1 MGFLGGAALLTAAVA
16 VSKLLGA
23 LYKIPLGNLLGSRGM
38 GCFQVAYNVYGV
50 LLTLSTAG
58 LPLAMSRLIAQ
69 SRGRPRRQRRI
80 FHVALALFLAL
91 GLVGSGVML
100 TFPRQLSGLLHNELA
115 APSIRV
121 LAPALLA
128 VCLLSAIRGYTQ
140 GQGQMLPTAVS
151 QVVESAGKLVV
162 GLGLTWYLLTV
173 RGVSPEIGAAGAMA
187 GVTAGSLLALLV
199 LALRWLPSCM
209 GSDAPPSRREVLGQ
223 LLKIGVP
230 ITLGAGG
237 MSFITLLDQSVA
249 MDALQSRLGLGLEEA
264 NRQYGEYAFALTLFS
279 LPPSFLYPISVSLV
293 PGHQRSAGTGRPG
306 GRARRHTRTA
316 LRMALLLA
324 LPSGI
329 GLSVLA
335 GPVLRLLYPAQVQT
349 AAAAAHH
356 LRVLG
361 LAAVCVCLMVVSGGI
376 LQAWGHE
383 HIPVVTLLTGGAVK
397 IAVSYRLVSDP
408 AWGIRGAAVG
418 TLLCYALIAGMN
430 LLAVGR
436 TTGIVFRW
444 GVPLRTL
451 VAVGAMA
458 VTASGFYRMLVH
470 RASLPLA
477 VLGAVAAAAAVYGGL
492 VLLLG
497 AVRREELCAGFCRQK
512 AAKTIWIF
520 LRISHK

>member
-38 GCFQVAYNVYGV
+38 GCFQAAYNVYGV

-187 GVTAGSLLALLV
+187 GVTVGSLLALLV
-199 LALRWLPSCM
+199 LTLRWLPSCM
-209 GSDAPPSRREVLGQ
+209 GSDTPPSRREVLGQ

-249 MDALQSRLGLGLEEA
+249 MDALQGRLGLGLEEA

-293 PGHQRSAGTGRPG
+293 PAISGALGQGDRRTAS
-306 GRARRHTRTA
+306 RHTRTA

-335 GPVLRLLYPAQVQT
+335 GPILRLLYPAQVQT

-436 TTGIVFRW
+436 TTGIALRW
-444 GVPLRTL
+444 SVPLRTL

-497 AVRREELCAGFCRQK
+497 AVRREELCAVF
-512 AAKTIWIF
+512 AAKKRRKPSGF
-520 LRISHK
+520 F

>member
-1 MGFLGGAALLTAAVA
+1 M
-16 VSKLLGA
+16 
-23 LYKIPLGNLLGSRGM
+23 P
-38 GCFQVAYNVYGV
+38 
-50 LLTLSTAG
+50 
-58 LPLAMSRLIAQ
+58 
-69 SRGRPRRQRRI
+69 
-80 FHVALALFLAL
+80 
-91 GLVGSGVML
+91 
-100 TFPRQLSGLLHNELA
+100 
-115 APSIRV
+115 
-121 LAPALLA
+121 
-128 VCLLSAIRGYTQ
+128 
-140 GQGQMLPTAVS
+140 
-151 QVVESAGKLVV
+151 
-162 GLGLTWYLLTV
+162 
-173 RGVSPEIGAAGAMA
+173 
-187 GVTAGSLLALLV
+187 
-199 LALRWLPSCM
+199 
-209 GSDAPPSRREVLGQ
+209 
-223 LLKIGVP
+223 
-230 ITLGAGG
+230 
-237 MSFITLLDQSVA
+237 
-249 MDALQSRLGLGLEEA
+249 
-264 NRQYGEYAFALTLFS
+264 
-279 LPPSFLYPISVSLV
+279 
-293 PGHQRSAGTGRPG
+293 

-397 IAVSYRLVSDP
+397 IAVSYQLVSDP

-451 VAVGAMA
+451 AAVGAMA

-497 AVRREELCAGFCRQK
+497 AVRREELCAVFSAKKRRKPSGF
-512 AAKTIWIF
+512 F
-520 LRISHK
+520 

>member
-38 GCFQVAYNVYGV
+38 GCFQAAYNVYGV

-100 TFPRQLSGLLHNELA
+100 TFPRQLAGLLHNELA

-209 GSDAPPSRREVLGQ
+209 GSDTPPSRREVLGQ

-264 NRQYGEYAFALTLFS
+264 NRQYGEYAFSLTLFS

-293 PGHQRSAGTGRPG
+293 PAISGALGQGDRRT
-306 GRARRHTRTA
+306 ARRHTRTA

-329 GLSVLA
+329 GLSC
-335 GPVLRLLYPAQVQT
+335 GCCTQLRCRPPLPPPIT
-349 AAAAAHH
+349 C
-356 LRVLG
+356 G
-361 LAAVCVCLMVVSGGI
+361 C
-376 LQAWGHE
+376 WG
-383 HIPVVTLLTGGAVK
+383 
-397 IAVSYRLVSDP
+397 
-408 AWGIRGAAVG
+408 W
-418 TLLCYALIAGMN
+418 
-430 LLAVGR
+430 
-436 TTGIVFRW
+436 
-444 GVPLRTL
+444 
-451 VAVGAMA
+451 
-458 VTASGFYRMLVH
+458 
-470 RASLPLA
+470 LP
-477 VLGAVAAAAAVYGGL
+477 
-492 VLLLG
+492 
-497 AVRREELCAGFCRQK
+497 CAC
-512 AAKTIWIF
+512 A
-520 LRISHK
+520 

>member
-1 MGFLGGAALLTAAVA
+1 
-16 VSKLLGA
+16 
-23 LYKIPLGNLLGSRGM
+23 
-38 GCFQVAYNVYGV
+38 
-50 LLTLSTAG
+50 
-58 LPLAMSRLIAQ
+58 
-69 SRGRPRRQRRI
+69 
-80 FHVALALFLAL
+80 
-91 GLVGSGVML
+91 
-100 TFPRQLSGLLHNELA
+100 
-115 APSIRV
+115 
-121 LAPALLA
+121 
-128 VCLLSAIRGYTQ
+128 
-140 GQGQMLPTAVS
+140 
-151 QVVESAGKLVV
+151 
-162 GLGLTWYLLTV
+162 
-173 RGVSPEIGAAGAMA
+173 
-187 GVTAGSLLALLV
+187 
-199 LALRWLPSCM
+199 
-209 GSDAPPSRREVLGQ
+209 
-223 LLKIGVP
+223 
-230 ITLGAGG
+230 
-237 MSFITLLDQSVA
+237 
-249 MDALQSRLGLGLEEA
+249 
-264 NRQYGEYAFALTLFS
+264 
-279 LPPSFLYPISVSLV
+279 
-293 PGHQRSAGTGRPG
+293 
-306 GRARRHTRTA
+306 
-316 LRMALLLA
+316 MALLLA

-397 IAVSYRLVSDP
+397 IAVSYQLVSDP

>member
-38 GCFQVAYNVYGV
+38 GCFQAAYNVYGV

-100 TFPRQLSGLLHNELA
+100 TFPRQLAGLLHNELA

-187 GVTAGSLLALLV
+187 GVTVGSLLALLV
-199 LALRWLPSCM
+199 LALRWLPSC
-209 GSDAPPSRREVLGQ
+209 
-223 LLKIGVP
+223 
-230 ITLGAGG
+230 
-237 MSFITLLDQSVA
+237 ITLLDQSVA

-293 PGHQRSAGTGRPG
+293 PAISGALGQGDRRT
-306 GRARRHTRTA
+306 ARRHTRTA

-397 IAVSYRLVSDP
+397 IAVSYQLVSDP
-408 AWGIRGAAVG
+408 AWGIRGAAMG

-497 AVRREELCAGFCRQK
+497 AVRREELCAVF
-512 AAKTIWIF
+512 AAKKRRKPSGF
-520 LRISHK
+520 F

>member
-1 MGFLGGAALLTAAVA
+1 M
-16 VSKLLGA
+16 
-23 LYKIPLGNLLGSRGM
+23 
-38 GCFQVAYNVYGV
+38 
-50 LLTLSTAG
+50 
-58 LPLAMSRLIAQ
+58 
-69 SRGRPRRQRRI
+69 
-80 FHVALALFLAL
+80 
-91 GLVGSGVML
+91 
-100 TFPRQLSGLLHNELA
+100 
-115 APSIRV
+115 
-121 LAPALLA
+121 
-128 VCLLSAIRGYTQ
+128 
-140 GQGQMLPTAVS
+140 
-151 QVVESAGKLVV
+151 
-162 GLGLTWYLLTV
+162 
-173 RGVSPEIGAAGAMA
+173 
-187 GVTAGSLLALLV
+187 
-199 LALRWLPSCM
+199 
-209 GSDAPPSRREVLGQ
+209 LGQ

-293 PGHQRSAGTGRPG
+293 PAISGALGQGDRRT
-306 GRARRHTRTA
+306 ARRHTRTA

-497 AVRREELCAGFCRQK
+497 AVRREELCAVF
-512 AAKTIWIF
+512 AAKKRRKPSGF
-520 LRISHK
+520 F

>member
-38 GCFQVAYNVYGV
+38 GCFQAAYNVYGV

-100 TFPRQLSGLLHNELA
+100 TFPRQLAGLLHNELA

-209 GSDAPPSRREVLGQ
+209 GSDTPPSRREVLGQ

-293 PGHQRSAGTGRPG
+293 PAISGALGQGDRRT
-306 GRARRHTRTA
+306 ARRHTRTA

-335 GPVLRLLYPAQVQT
+335 GPVLRLLYP
-349 AAAAAHH
+349 
-356 LRVLG
+356 
-361 LAAVCVCLMVVSGGI
+361 AAVCVCLMVVSGGI

-397 IAVSYRLVSDP
+397 IAVSYQLVSDP

-497 AVRREELCAGFCRQK
+497 AVRREELCAVF
-512 AAKTIWIF
+512 AAKKRRKPSGF
-520 LRISHK
+520 F

>member
-249 MDALQSRLGLGLEEA
+249 MDALQSRLA
-264 NRQYGEYAFALTLFS
+264 A
-279 LPPSFLYPISVSLV
+279 
-293 PGHQRSAGTGRPG
+293 HQRRSAEPHTAQNGPHCPR
-306 GRARRHTRTA
+306 RALGKHRKTSAAADEQLQHIPHDLGQVAIRAKQEVVQITEDQLVGKGLVHGFFLLSVARKRVKYSGNSESNRRCS
-316 LRMALLLA
+316 
-324 LPSGI
+324 PVI
-329 GLSVLA
+329 GCTKPSVLA
-335 GPVLRLLYPAQVQT
+335 CRHCP
-349 AAAAAHH
+349 
-356 LRVLG
+356 
-361 LAAVCVCLMVVSGGI
+361 C
-376 LQAWGHE
+376 
-383 HIPVVTLLTGGAVK
+383 
-397 IAVSYRLVSDP
+397 RLVMQLCGPYTGSP
-408 AWGIRGAAVG
+408 A
-418 TLLCYALIAGMN
+418 
-430 LLAVGR
+430 
-436 TTGIVFRW
+436 TGCW
-444 GVPLRTL
+444 MD
-451 VAVGAMA
+451 AMW
-458 VTASGFYRMLVH
+458 T
-470 RASLPLA
+470 
-477 VLGAVAAAAAVYGGL
+477 
-492 VLLLG
+492 
-497 AVRREELCAGFCRQK
+497 
-512 AAKTIWIF
+512 
-520 LRISHK
+520 RI

>member
-38 GCFQVAYNVYGV
+38 GCFQAAYNIYGV

-100 TFPRQLSGLLHNELA
+100 AFPRQLAGLLHNELA

-162 GLGLTWYLLTV
+162 GL
-173 RGVSPEIGAAGAMA
+173 
-187 GVTAGSLLALLV
+187 V
-199 LALRWLPSCM
+199 LALRWLPSCI
-209 GSDAPPSRREVLGQ
+209 GSDTPPSRREVLGQ

-293 PGHQRSAGTGRPG
+293 PAISGALGQGDRRT
-306 GRARRHTRTA
+306 ARRHTRTA

-397 IAVSYRLVSDP
+397 IAVSYQLVSDP

-497 AVRREELCAGFCRQK
+497 AVRREELCAVF
-512 AAKTIWIF
+512 AAKKRRKPSGF
-520 LRISHK
+520 F

>member
-1 MGFLGGAALLTAAVA
+1 M
-16 VSKLLGA
+16 
-23 LYKIPLGNLLGSRGM
+23 
-38 GCFQVAYNVYGV
+38 
-50 LLTLSTAG
+50 
-58 LPLAMSRLIAQ
+58 
-69 SRGRPRRQRRI
+69 
-80 FHVALALFLAL
+80 
-91 GLVGSGVML
+91 
-100 TFPRQLSGLLHNELA
+100 
-115 APSIRV
+115 
-121 LAPALLA
+121 
-128 VCLLSAIRGYTQ
+128 
-140 GQGQMLPTAVS
+140 
-151 QVVESAGKLVV
+151 
-162 GLGLTWYLLTV
+162 
-173 RGVSPEIGAAGAMA
+173 
-187 GVTAGSLLALLV
+187 
-199 LALRWLPSCM
+199 
-209 GSDAPPSRREVLGQ
+209 PSR
-223 LLKIGVP
+223 
-230 ITLGAGG
+230 AGWVWG
-237 MSFITLLDQSVA
+237 WRRPT
-249 MDALQSRLGLGLEEA
+249 
-264 NRQYGEYAFALTLFS
+264 RQYGEYAFALTLFS

-293 PGHQRSAGTGRPG
+293 PGHQRSAGTGRP
-306 GRARRHTRTA
+306 AD
-316 LRMALLLA
+316 
-324 LPSGI
+324 
-329 GLSVLA
+329 
-335 GPVLRLLYPAQVQT
+335 GPPPHPHRPADG
-349 AAAAAHH
+349 AAAGAAVGDRAVRSGGACPAAAVPRSGADRRCRRHH

-397 IAVSYRLVSDP
+397 IAVSYQLVSDP

>member
-1 MGFLGGAALLTAAVA
+1 M
-16 VSKLLGA
+16 
-23 LYKIPLGNLLGSRGM
+23 
-38 GCFQVAYNVYGV
+38 
-50 LLTLSTAG
+50 
-58 LPLAMSRLIAQ
+58 
-69 SRGRPRRQRRI
+69 
-80 FHVALALFLAL
+80 
-91 GLVGSGVML
+91 
-100 TFPRQLSGLLHNELA
+100 
-115 APSIRV
+115 
-121 LAPALLA
+121 
-128 VCLLSAIRGYTQ
+128 
-140 GQGQMLPTAVS
+140 
-151 QVVESAGKLVV
+151 
-162 GLGLTWYLLTV
+162 
-173 RGVSPEIGAAGAMA
+173 
-187 GVTAGSLLALLV
+187 
-199 LALRWLPSCM
+199 
-209 GSDAPPSRREVLGQ
+209 LGQ
-223 LLKIGVP
+223 LLRIGVP

-293 PGHQRSAGTGRPG
+293 PAISGALGQGDRRT
-306 GRARRHTRTA
+306 ARRHTRTA

-397 IAVSYRLVSDP
+397 IAVSYQLVSDP

-477 VLGAVAAAAAVYGGL
+477 VLGAAAAAAAVYGGL

-497 AVRREELCAGFCRQK
+497 AVRREELCAVF
-512 AAKTIWIF
+512 AAKKRRKPSGFFKDLSQMTKKSCNRSVNMIDF
-520 LRISHK
+520 ERKEHYSLFGSAAHRGVAAVRGRLSVGSSADPCLPAAQSAGGGL

>member
-38 GCFQVAYNVYGV
+38 GCFQAAYNVYGV

-100 TFPRQLSGLLHNELA
+100 TFPRQLAGLLHNELA

-173 RGVSPEIGAAGAMA
+173 RGRLPGDRGRRGHGRCYRRLTAGAAGSGPAVAALLHGQRHSTLPA
-187 GVTAGSLLALLV
+187 GGAGAAAEDRRSHYAGGRRHELHHPAGSV
-199 LALRWLPSCM
+199 RGHGCPPEPV
-209 GSDAPPSRREVLGQ
+209 GS
-223 LLKIGVP
+223 
-230 ITLGAGG
+230 GAGG
-237 MSFITLLDQSVA
+237 GQPAIRGVRLRPDAVLPAALLSLSHQRQSGA
-249 MDALQSRLGLGLEEA
+249 
-264 NRQYGEYAFALTLFS
+264 
-279 LPPSFLYPISVSLV
+279 
-293 PGHQRSAGTGRPG
+293 GHQRSAGTGRP
-306 GRARRHTRTA
+306 ADSRRHTRTA

-397 IAVSYRLVSDP
+397 IAVSYQLVSDP

-451 VAVGAMA
+451 AAVGAMA

-497 AVRREELCAGFCRQK
+497 AVRREELCAVF
-512 AAKTIWIF
+512 AAKKRRKPSGF
-520 LRISHK
+520 F

>member
-38 GCFQVAYNVYGV
+38 GCFQAAYNVYGV

-100 TFPRQLSGLLHNELA
+100 TFPRQLAGLLHNELA

-187 GVTAGSLLALLV
+187 GVTVGSLLALLV

-209 GSDAPPSRREVLGQ
+209 GSDTPPSRREVLGQ

-293 PGHQRSAGTGRPG
+293 PAISGALGQGDRRT
-306 GRARRHTRTA
+306 ARRHTRTA

-335 GPVLRLLYPAQVQT
+335 GPV
-349 AAAAAHH
+349 

-397 IAVSYRLVSDP
+397 IAVSYQLVSDP

-497 AVRREELCAGFCRQK
+497 AVRREELCAVF
-512 AAKTIWIF
+512 AAKKRRKPSGF
-520 LRISHK
+520 F